1 MERPR
6 PVKEGF
12 AAGAGAFRLRGSLV
26 GMGLERS
33 FVHRER
39 TVGFGAG
46 GGVASLDGWGPG
58 GETDSDVCALGG
70 EE

>member
-12 AAGAGAFRLRGSLV
+12 AAGAGAFRFRGSLV

-39 TVGFGAG
+39 NVGFEVEAG
-46 GGVASLDGWGPG
+46 GNVASLDSEVGVTGV
-58 GETDSDVCALGG
+58 EAD
-70 EE
+70 